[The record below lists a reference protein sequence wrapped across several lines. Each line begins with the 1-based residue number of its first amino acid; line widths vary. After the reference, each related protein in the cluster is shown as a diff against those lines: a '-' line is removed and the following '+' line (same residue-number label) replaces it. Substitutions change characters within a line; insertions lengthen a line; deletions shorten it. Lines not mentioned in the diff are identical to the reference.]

1 VRKGV
6 QEDGERFFRIH
17 QQCLSSF
24 AIMRK
29 KGWLRSLT
37 SAAAVQLDD
46 DAVGMMKAQFLS
58 RLDSSSSC

>member
-6 QEDGERFFRIH
+6 QKDGERFFRIH
-17 QQCLSSF
+17 QQCLGSL
-24 AIMRK
+24 AIMRN